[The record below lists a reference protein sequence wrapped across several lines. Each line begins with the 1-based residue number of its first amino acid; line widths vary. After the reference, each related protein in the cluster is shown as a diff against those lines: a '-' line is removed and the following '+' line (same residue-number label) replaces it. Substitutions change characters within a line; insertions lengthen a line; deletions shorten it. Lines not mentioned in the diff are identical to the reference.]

1 MAGRAFENADY
12 LSAQR
17 HYEDALGMMERNGL
31 DNSEDA
37 LQCFKNLASIY
48 YSDGNLDKAIA
59 TYSRLVVASETL
71 YGESNREV
79 ISNMFILA
87 KVCDSAGASED
98 AISIYDRVQRLA
110 SQHLPKGDILIK
122 HIREARELRTG
133 PQKEFK
139 QKVTS
144 LELPKPAFREM
155 TEALGSGAE
164 PGGRQHFFK
173 KNQILFSTVGS
184 LLLFGAAW
192 AWFNWL
198 AGDAT
203 IKAPSTGMIQES
215 FKVEGQK
222 FRTPDGRVVLT
233 IKDTANANLATP
245 AGSLDFPYKTID
257 FSIEGIQTL
266 VGGAFARKEYWI
278 EQTPQGLLGQNSLL
292 LHTDE
297 APEVKTV
304 ERMRELG
311 KHLQEIYGKQGTYPV
326 RLEKWTSDPA
336 MSWINPISQQKSI
349 PTYQV
354 LNKYQIVFPGFSK
367 VEDFPKQLSIGEHWA
382 NEPMPDPG
390 GFHTFSLQTE
400 QKVEDDYRIAHVFMQ
415 GFDRTGEVLKSSIPG
430 QNFFLELVPG
440 DQIEMPKQNNQ
451 EYYRKLAN
459 TLVGARVYF
468 VKEGSSILGLLP
480 LKYTIPTILGSL
492 TGILIIMW
500 AALDA
505 QRRVTNKTM
514 IPTALEAAI
523 VIASLVWLA
532 WFITRLIP

>member
-17 HYEDALGMMERNGL
+17 HYEDALGLMERNGQ
-31 DNSEDA
+31 DQSEEA

-71 YGESNREV
+71 YGESHRDV

-98 AISIYDRVQRLA
+98 AASIYDRVQRLA

-139 QKVTS
+139 QKVTT
-144 LELPKPAFREM
+144 LALPKPVFREM
-155 TEALGSGAE
+155 TDALGSGAE

-184 LLLFGAAW
+184 LLLFVLAW

-222 FRTPDGRVVLT
+222 FRTPDGNIVLT
-233 IKDTANANLATP
+233 VKDNSNANLTTP
-245 AGSLDFPYKTID
+245 SEKIDFTYKTID

-278 EQTPQGLLGQNSLL
+278 EQTPLGLLAQNSLV

-311 KHLQEIYGKQGTYPV
+311 RHLQEIYGKQGSYPM
-326 RLEKWTSDPA
+326 RLEKWTADP
-336 MSWINPISQQKSI
+336 MMRWTNPVNQQRTI

-354 LNKYQIVFPGFSK
+354 LNKYQVVFVGFSK
-367 VEDFPKQLSIGEHWA
+367 VEDFPKQLAAGEHWA

-390 GFHTFSLQTE
+390 GMHTFSLQTE
-400 QKVEDDYRIAHVFMQ
+400 QKIEDDYRIAHVFMQ
-415 GFDRTGEVLKSSIPG
+415 GFDRNGEVLKSSIPG
-430 QNFFLELVPG
+430 QFYFLELVPG
-440 DQIEMPKQNNQ
+440 EEFEMPKQTNK
-451 EYYRKLAN
+451 EYYRKLCA
-459 TLVGARVYF
+459 TLSGARVYF

-480 LKYTIPTILGSL
+480 LKYTIPFILGSM
-492 TGILIIMW
+492 TGIFIVMW
-500 AALDA
+500 AAIDA
-505 QRRVTNKTM
+505 QKRVTNKKM
-514 IPTALEAAI
+514 FPTALEGII
-523 VIASLVWLA
+523 VLTALVWLA
-532 WFITRLIP
+532 WFVTRLIP